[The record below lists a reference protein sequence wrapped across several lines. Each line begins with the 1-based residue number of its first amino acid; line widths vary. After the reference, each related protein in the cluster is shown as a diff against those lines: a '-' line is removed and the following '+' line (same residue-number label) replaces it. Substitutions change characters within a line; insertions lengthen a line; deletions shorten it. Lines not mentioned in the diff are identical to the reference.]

1 MEKNAL
7 YVNQIYPGPL
17 PETPCISLQKI
28 EAVFRVSK
36 RELLASEFG
45 VLVTLEFSLHL
56 PTWQV
61 YPHYQ
66 RIVYEV

>member
-1 MEKNAL
+1 M
-7 YVNQIYPGPL
+7 
-17 PETPCISLQKI
+17 QKI
-28 EAVFRVSK
+28 EAVFRVNR

-66 RIVYEV
+66 RILYEV